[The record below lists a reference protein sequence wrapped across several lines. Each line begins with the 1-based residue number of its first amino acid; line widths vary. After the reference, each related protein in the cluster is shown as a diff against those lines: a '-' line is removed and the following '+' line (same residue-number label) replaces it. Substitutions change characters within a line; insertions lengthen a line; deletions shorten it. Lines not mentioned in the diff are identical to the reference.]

1 MYLVTLSY
9 YAAGYNPSS
18 FLQKLQKCVKRRFCW
33 GECTDLNSP
42 LESSVVSQI
51 SSINLMICESLQHFT
66 SMVLCRSVTINSCWI
81 RRSGSWWSLVHKVE
95 VCFYPVLD
103 TDSKDVWENASTPD
117 LKRPRSNPA
126 QSPAPLHEGL
136 SDVCTHRRHV
146 WAEFVFFGLNQ
157 DLRGRLKES
166 DVDKEQ
172 QKVSQ
177 WLNIKRVRPNLLHER

>member
-103 TDSKDVWENASTPD
+103 TDSKDVWENASNTWFKTVKIQSCTKSCTSPRGFVRCLRAPTSRMSRICVLW
-117 LKRPRSNPA
+117 LKSRSERKA
-126 QSPAPLHEGL
+126 EGEW
-136 SDVCTHRRHV
+136 C
-146 WAEFVFFGLNQ
+146 W
-157 DLRGRLKES
+157 
-166 DVDKEQ
+166 
-172 QKVSQ
+172 
-177 WLNIKRVRPNLLHER
+177 